1 VSAERSEP
9 GGRDRPTVSVH
20 LITYNQE
27 TYIGQALDSAL
38 MQRTTFDWELVVGE
52 DCSTDRTRDIVVEY
66 ARRHPERIRTLL
78 HPSRLG
84 PHAFG
89 MHGKN
94 NFIATYRACRGRYV
108 ALLEG
113 DDYWT
118 DDTKLQK
125 QVDFLERHGEC
136 TLCCHPVAV
145 EYSGGRA
152 EHWPSVIGAAD
163 KGICTLED
171 ILRLE
176 SKPELPTSSMMLRRD
191 SLPDFPAWFHDVF
204 NGDYAIQVL
213 LAERGPIGFLAD
225 CMAVHRKHAEGVT
238 RLYETDP
245 DFCNDKLLILHRAV
259 DRHLDYRYHAILR
272 PYIAEERKRQARAR
286 ARARA
291 AATPTVAGADRRPRR
306 APRFDVLTALA
317 NQGELVSAA
326 AHRLADL
333 RRAVGSPVL
342 TWTEWLLL
350 FAAAVDFR
358 PDLIVEL
365 GRAHGDS
372 TCLLTEA
379 AHVLDGCRVR
389 SYGDDSER
397 AYETSTLPR
406 LRPLVPPGWLG
417 RQEII
422 HADITLTSGD
432 EMFGDARRVFLFWN
446 AHGAE
451 LARHVLAEVLP
462 ALEGREHVIL
472 VHDIHDA
479 RNERLD
485 PAYVTGE
492 GTPSHWQSGLMS
504 PYDEML
510 PILDFVSRNRIRLD
524 TPARAARRRGGGR
537 PAGRDVLSPTVR
549 EVVASALDLFPSDST
564 AVALASFSCNDRAS
578 SRRLVFPSPGVWT
591 RAETGHAVGQATL
604 DAGSSIELNLA
615 EFAPGAGTIA
625 PAEDGAVRITTAATP
640 WAYAAVLALP
650 AAARAAHGGA
660 PGFLRIHVS
669 VSDGPVGFGVM
680 NRNGTTFLD
689 RRFVTAS
696 RHAIDLFLTVPA
708 VLDAGDIV
716 VQTWDRATSGTARI
730 EHISLIV
737 PPPAPG
743 SPQAPHVP
751 SKRSCWRW
759 LVSLARR
766 R

>member
-1 VSAERSEP
+1 VSAERSAP

-38 MQRTTFDWELVVGE
+38 MQRTTFDWDLVVGE

-78 HPSRLG
+78 HPTRLG

-94 NFIATYRACRGRYV
+94 NFVATYRACRGRYV

-118 DDTKLQK
+118 DDRKLQK
-125 QVDFLERHGEC
+125 QVDFLERHPEC

-152 EHWPSVIGAAD
+152 QHWPSVIGSAGQD
-163 KGICTLED
+163 MCTLED

-176 SKPELPTSSMMLRRD
+176 SKPELPTLSMMFRRD

-213 LAERGPIGFLAD
+213 LAERGCIGFLTD
-225 CMAVHRKHAEGVT
+225 CMAVHRKHAEGAT
-238 RLYETDP
+238 RLYETNP
-245 DFCNDKLLILHRAV
+245 DFCNDRLLTLHRAV
-259 DRHLDYRYHAILR
+259 DRHFDYRYHAILR
-272 PYIAEERKRQARAR
+272 PYIAAERKRQVRAR
-286 ARARA
+286 ARTRA
-291 AATPTVAGADRRPRR
+291 ASPPAVVGEGRRPPR
-306 APRFDVLTALA
+306 APGFDVLTALT
-317 NQGELVSAA
+317 NQAELVSAT

-333 RRAVGSPVL
+333 RRSVDSPVL

-365 GRAHGDS
+365 GRAHGNS
-372 TCLLTEA
+372 TCALTEA
-379 AHVLDGCRVR
+379 AHALGGCRVR
-389 SYGDDSER
+389 SYGDDSEH

-406 LRPLVPPGWLG
+406 IRPLVPSGWLD
-417 RQEII
+417 RQEIL
-422 HADITLTSGD
+422 HTDITLASGD
-432 EMFGDARRVFLFWN
+432 EMFGDARRVFLFWD
-446 AHGAE
+446 AHGTE
-451 LARHVLAEVLP
+451 LARHVLAALLP
-462 ALEGREHVIL
+462 ALEGREHVVL

-479 RNERLD
+479 RNDRI
-485 PAYVTGE
+485 PRGYVTPDGA
-492 GTPSHWQSGLMS
+492 PSHWQSGLMS
-504 PYDEML
+504 PYDEMI

-524 TPARAARRRGGGR
+524 TPARAARRRGRG
-537 PAGRDVLSPTVR
+537 PTVGRDVLSPTVR
-549 EVVASALDLFPSDST
+549 EIVGPTLDLFPSDST
-564 AVALASFSCNDRAS
+564 VVAIASFSCNDRAF
-578 SRRLVFPSPGVWT
+578 SRRLVFPSPGVW
-591 RAETGHAVGQATL
+591 RRGGTGHALAPAAL
-604 DAGSSIELNLA
+604 DAGSSMELNLG
-615 EFAPGAGTIA
+615 EFALNTGTIA
-625 PAEDGAVRITTAATP
+625 PAGDGAVRITTAATP
-640 WAYAAVLALP
+640 WAYAAVLAFP
-650 AAARAAHGGA
+650 AAARAAHGRA

-696 RHAIDLFLTVPA
+696 CHAIDLFLTVPA

-716 VQTWDRATSGTARI
+716 VQTWDRATSGAARI
-730 EHISLIV
+730 ERISLIV
-737 PPPAPG
+737 PRPAPE
-743 SPQAPHVP
+743 SSQAP
-751 SKRSCWRW
+751 
-759 LVSLARR
+759 
-766 R
+766 